1 MSSKRKAE
9 ESVDSVQKVQKTEPT
24 NNNNAN
30 NMEEDQDKTEIVD
43 DADIK
48 NASPVEYTV
57 SLVEESPWFFHGN
70 FSQTKRVDLVPGEKT
85 ILGRGKR
92 LRLKDKR
99 LSKDQVEIIQPKST
113 DDYCIVKL
121 VGILILISYFRM
133 V

>member
-1 MSSKRKAE
+1 MSSKRKAQ
-9 ESVDSVQKVQKTEPT
+9 ESVDSSSKVQKTIQTT

-43 DADIK
+43 DPDIK
-48 NASPVEYTV
+48 NATPVEFTV

-70 FSQTKRVDLVPGEKT
+70 FSQTKRVDLIPGEKT

-99 LSKDQVEIIQPKST
+99 LSKDQV
-113 DDYCIVKL
+113 
-121 VGILILISYFRM
+121 
-133 V
+133 